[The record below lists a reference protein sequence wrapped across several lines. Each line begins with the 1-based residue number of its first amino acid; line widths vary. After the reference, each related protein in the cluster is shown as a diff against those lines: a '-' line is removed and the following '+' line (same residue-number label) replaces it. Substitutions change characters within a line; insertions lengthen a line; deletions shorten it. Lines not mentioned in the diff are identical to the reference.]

1 MAKRKTKA
9 ARVESNVSENT
20 ALELYI
26 NYLIPDL
33 SNLKLLEAEYYRG
46 IENPLCFVIPGT
58 NNPNAE
64 PISCPYRL
72 CLLVKTSEWVAKNVV
87 INNTTATKTFDQG
100 QDTVV
105 VAINEFEPL
114 SIINKSAFD
123 VIGGIF

>member
-9 ARVESNVSENT
+9 ARVESNVSKDT
-20 ALELYI
+20 ALNLYI

-46 IENPLCFVIPGT
+46 IENPLCFVIPAGET
-58 NNPNAE
+58 NNN
-64 PISCPYRL
+64 CPYRL
-72 CLLVKTSEWVAKNVV
+72 CLLVKTSEKNNVV
-87 INNTTATKTFDQG
+87 IHNATASKEIEQG
-100 QDTVV
+100 QDTII

-114 SIINKSAFD
+114 NISNNSESFD

>member
-9 ARVESNVSENT
+9 ARVESKILADT
-20 ALELYI
+20 ALNLYI

-46 IENPLCFVIPGT
+46 IENPLCFVIPAGT
-58 NNPNAE
+58 QNV
-64 PISCPYRL
+64 SCPYRL

-87 INNTTATKTFDQG
+87 INNATASKEIVQG
-100 QDTVV
+100 QDTII

-114 SIINKSAFD
+114 NISNNSESFD

>member
-9 ARVESNVSENT
+9 ARVESKVSEDT
-20 ALELYI
+20 ALNLYI

-46 IENPLCFVIPGT
+46 IENPLCFVIPANT
-58 NNPNAE
+58 QYV
-64 PISCPYRL
+64 SCPYRL

-87 INNTTATKTFDQG
+87 INNATAWKEIDQG
-100 QDTVV
+100 QDTII

-114 SIINKSAFD
+114 NISNNSESFD
-123 VIGGIF
+123 IIGGIF

>member
-9 ARVESNVSENT
+9 ARVESKISADT
-20 ALELYI
+20 ALNLYI

-46 IENPLCFVIPGT
+46 IENPLCFVIPANT
-58 NNPNAE
+58 QNV
-64 PISCPYRL
+64 SCPYRL
-72 CLLVKTSEWVAKNVV
+72 CLLVKTSEKENVD
-87 INNTTATKTFDQG
+87 IHNATAWKEIVQG
-100 QDTVV
+100 QDTII

-114 SIINKSAFD
+114 NISNNSESFD

>member
-9 ARVESNVSENT
+9 ARVESNVSKDT
-20 ALELYI
+20 ALNLYI

-46 IENPLCFVIPGT
+46 IENPLCFVIPANT
-58 NNPNAE
+58 KNV
-64 PISCPYRL
+64 SCPYRL
-72 CLLVKTSEWVAKNVV
+72 CLLVKTSELELKKIIIHNA
-87 INNTTATKTFDQG
+87 TASKEIDQG
-100 QDTVV
+100 QDTII

-114 SIINKSAFD
+114 NISNNSESFD

>member
-9 ARVESNVSENT
+9 ARAAPSISADT
-20 ALELYI
+20 ALNLYI

-46 IENPLCFVIPGT
+46 IENPLCFVIPAGT
-58 NNPNAE
+58 QNV
-64 PISCPYRL
+64 SCPYRL

-87 INNTTATKTFDQG
+87 IDNATAWKEIDQG
-100 QDTVV
+100 QDTII

-114 SIINKSAFD
+114 NISNNSESFD

>member
-9 ARVESNVSENT
+9 ARVESNVSKDT
-20 ALELYI
+20 ALNLYI

-46 IENPLCFVIPGT
+46 IENPLCFVIPAGT
-58 NNPNAE
+58 QNV
-64 PISCPYRL
+64 SYPYRL
-72 CLLVKTSEWVAKNVV
+72 CLLVKTSEKENVV
-87 INNTTATKTFDQG
+87 IHNATASKEIDQG
-100 QDTVV
+100 QDTII

-114 SIINKSAFD
+114 NISNNSESFD

>member
-9 ARVESNVSENT
+9 ARVESNVSKDT
-20 ALELYI
+20 ALNLYI

-46 IENPLCFVIPGT
+46 IENPLCFVIPAGT
-58 NNPNAE
+58 RNV
-64 PISCPYRL
+64 SCPYRL
-72 CLLVKTSEWVAKNVV
+72 CLLVKTSEKENVD
-87 INNTTATKTFDQG
+87 IHNATASKEIDQG
-100 QDTVV
+100 QDTII

-114 SIINKSAFD
+114 NISNNSESFD

>member
-9 ARVESNVSENT
+9 ARVESNVSKDT
-20 ALELYI
+20 ALNLYI

-46 IENPLCFVIPGT
+46 IENPLCFVIPANT
-58 NNPNAE
+58 QNV
-64 PISCPYRL
+64 SCPYRL
-72 CLLVKTSEWVAKNVV
+72 CLLVKTSEKEKVDIQNA
-87 INNTTATKTFDQG
+87 TASKEIDQG
-100 QDTVV
+100 QDTII

-114 SIINKSAFD
+114 NISNNSESFD

>member
-9 ARVESNVSENT
+9 ARVESNVSKDT
-20 ALELYI
+20 ALNLYI

-46 IENPLCFVIPGT
+46 IENPLCFVIPAGT
-58 NNPNAE
+58 QNV
-64 PISCPYRL
+64 SCPYRL
-72 CLLVKTSEWVAKNVV
+72 CLLVKTSEKENVD
-87 INNTTATKTFDQG
+87 IHNATASKEIAQG
-100 QDTVV
+100 QDTII

-114 SIINKSAFD
+114 NISNNSESFD